1 MKAQK
6 VPIAIALP
14 INVEELVGKQL
25 VECMLGNVIVIII
38 EIEKKVH
45 FIDLSNI
52 DLNKY
57 NEIDINLDNI
67 KFTIF
72 DAKYLLE

>member
-1 MKAQK
+1 
-6 VPIAIALP
+6 
-14 INVEELVGKQL
+14 
-25 VECMLGNVIVIII
+25 MLGNVIVIII

>member
-14 INVEELVGKQL
+14 INVEELIGKQL
-25 VECMLGNVIVIII
+25 IECMLGNVIVIII